1 MSDLQNISSAIMFFY
16 YKDIELAAQFYSN
29 VMGFKLVDYQK
40 WAKIY
45 KINGNAFMGVVGE
58 GKGFCKVQDENA
70 VLLTLVVDN
79 VYSWYE
85 HLKERG
91 ITPVTEI
98 QEKEDIQVRCF
109 FLKDPGGYAL
119 EIQQFLNP
127 KVAEI
132 FRMRE

>member
-1 MSDLQNISSAIMFFY
+1 
-16 YKDIELAAQFYSN
+16 
-29 VMGFKLVDYQK
+29 MGFKLVDDQK

-58 GKGFCKVQDENA
+58 GKGFCKVQNENA